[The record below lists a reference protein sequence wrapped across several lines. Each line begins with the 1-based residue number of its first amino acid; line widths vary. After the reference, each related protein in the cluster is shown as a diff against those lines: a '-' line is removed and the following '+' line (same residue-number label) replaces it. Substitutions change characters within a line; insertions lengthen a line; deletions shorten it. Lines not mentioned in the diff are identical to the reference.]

1 MRFQTYD
8 ESQRRACLARNC
20 SGCPF
25 CNQEFRSLY
34 RMTTEEESA
43 WLIHRQNQHPMMRGL
58 SACRERKARAM
69 RTHVSP
75 HPHDCKCGEKTP
87 PATTEQ
93 APPVRSMTE
102 QLAKPKPS
110 TLAEY
115 MGRRAPISEE

>member
-8 ESQRRACLARNC
+8 ERQQRACLARNC

-25 CNQEFRSLY
+25 CSRELRRTMS
-34 RMTTEEESA
+34 MTEGELAA
-43 WLIHRQNQHPMMRGL
+43 WHDAKQLADPRTRAL
-58 SACRERKARAM
+58 FACAERKARAM

-87 PATTEQ
+87 PATTVQ
-93 APPVRSMTE
+93 VPPVRSMTE

-110 TLAEY
+110 TLADY

>member
-8 ESQRRACLARNC
+8 ERQQRACLARNC

-25 CNQEFRSLY
+25 CSRELRRTMSMSHAELA
-34 RMTTEEESA
+34 A

-58 SACRERKARAM
+58 SACAERKARAM

-75 HPHDCKCGEKTP
+75 HPHDCKCGDKAPEP
-87 PATTEQ
+87 TEQ
-93 APPVRSMTE
+93 VPPVRSMTE

-110 TLAEY
+110 TLADY